1 MSDTIRIFVNGTRLD
16 LPAGSTVGDA
26 LATFD
31 QSFTGKLAAGALY
44 VTDGRGVEIDSAAT
58 LTNGAILRAV
68 VRAQR
73 GMADVDP

>member
-1 MSDTIRIFVNGTRLD
+1 MSDPVRVFVNGTRLD
-16 LPAGSTVGDA
+16 LPAGSTVADA
-26 LATFD
+26 LATVD
-31 QSFTGKLAAGALY
+31 QSFAEKLAAGALY

-58 LTNGAILRAV
+58 LPNGAIVRAV